1 LLSLGRAV
9 GSSLDIVPETLRS
22 HIEPADQ
29 RIDNTGRDWAAKSR
43 EAREILSGLVRDRRT
58 E

>member
-29 RIDNTGRDWAAKSR
+29 RIDNTGRDWATKSK
-43 EAREILSGLVRDRRT
+43 EAREILSGLVHGS
-58 E
+58 